1 MANADVDVIDV
12 HRRLIDSLLA
22 KAEQVKPGKEIEPP
36 LTETQLGESFWLI
49 QDEDALPVKQ
59 LSQQTRFA
67 AVEIAFREKFY
78 GLLVCF
84 PFSGPIFRRNP
95 QLTALSYQASTTIED
110 SEFVCI
116 WNLLDIISVFS
127 DNGSFSPRKVL
138 KDILT
143 PFRTMRTRPHILVD

>member
-1 MANADVDVIDV
+1 MANAGVDVIDV

-84 PFSGPIFRRNP
+84 PFSDPILAGIRN
-95 QLTALSYQASTTIED
+95 
-110 SEFVCI
+110 
-116 WNLLDIISVFS
+116 
-127 DNGSFSPRKVL
+127 
-138 KDILT
+138 
-143 PFRTMRTRPHILVD
+143 